1 MQSMSLSSIV
11 LMSGSMQ
18 ARAAA
23 RHLSS
28 RDVAEGEADDEAELT
43 AEDVVGD
50 GVAADNGAE

>member
-1 MQSMSLSSIV
+1 
-11 LMSGSMQ
+11 MSGSMQ